1 MRNLILLAHAI
12 SQGMA
17 LGYSVHPEK
26 YAQILRL
33 IVFVLLNT
41 GSFYPSAC
49 SGAISKNMDNKS
61 HESKRNS

>member
-26 YAQILRL
+26 YAQVLRL
-33 IVFVLLNT
+33 VVFVLLNT
-41 GSFYPSAC
+41 GPFYPSA
-49 SGAISKNMDNKS
+49 SGLLHWFRDNFEE
-61 HESKRNS
+61 HG